1 LRYRSATSTSIV
13 VTPALTQP
21 LHAHMNLPDT
31 SRLKDLRVLVV
42 EDEYLVAKSLE
53 SMLRALGCNVVG
65 TASTVEAACSLI
77 KNRTVDAALLDIN
90 LSPGTCEPIARAL
103 RYREIP
109 FVFLTGYSNLNML
122 PDDLRGYR
130 IVTKPADAATIARV
144 LQETVRGNGN

>member
-1 LRYRSATSTSIV
+1 
-13 VTPALTQP
+13 
-21 LHAHMNLPDT
+21 MDLPDT

-53 SMLRALGCNVVG
+53 SVLHSLGCNVVG
-65 TASTVEAACSLI
+65 TASTVDQACDLI
-77 KNRTVDAALLDIN
+77 KTHSIQAALLDIN

-122 PDDLRGYR
+122 PDDLRGCR
-130 IVTKPADAATIARV
+130 IVTKPADAVTLARV
-144 LQETVRGNGN
+144 LQDAVRGN